1 MSSRL
6 VPTVIAI
13 LGAALLQVAIAP
25 YIAVGSIV
33 PNLLLLV
40 VVTLALVE
48 GPRAGASAGF
58 AAGLV
63 FDLLGSGPMGP
74 MALVLTVVGYV
85 TGSLQVNMFAEGWLL
100 PATVVF
106 LGGLVTEVSYG
117 LVLMLLGSGAPFWAT
132 FGHVMV
138 PGAVYNGALALL
150 IYPWLARRLRRD
162 RPMQTFRRLA

>member
-1 MSSRL
+1 MNRKL
-6 VPTVIAI
+6 IPTIVAI

-25 YIAVGSIV
+25 YIAIGGVV

-58 AAGLV
+58 AAGLA
-63 FDLLGSGPMGP
+63 FDLLGSGPLGP
-74 MALVLTVVGYV
+74 MALVLTVVGHV

-100 PATVVF
+100 PMTVVF
-106 LGGLVTEVSYG
+106 FGGLVTEVSYG

-132 FGHVMV
+132 LGHVML

-150 IYPWLARRLRRD
+150 IYPWLAQLLHRD
-162 RPMQTFRRLA
+162 RPMRTFRRLA